1 MSNNWS
7 LLVQSWAARWTATRL
22 PRLKPLE
29 IERRPWRA
37 RPSSA
42 APIKGSPAVSAV
54 SGCRWGVAV
63 LGRCGRWM
71 GRWMR
76 PCRCPGPWGPCTK
89 DKDSMAKVEGP
100 SKPGHSQRMSALLGT
115 LAFSTWSSQT
125 WNDLWNHVKHMSHTW
140 VPWSYVCFL
149 TLRVGAIKSTKA
161 CIINRNR
168 TSIAHI
174 CKAYAGRGTALHC
187 FILSAARILPDIP
200 FSCAGSDP
208 DLNHNW
214 RFSTPHK
221 SWDSRTAA
229 LWNLGS
235 QCAKNCRSQCCDRS
249 VGAGSEFSLS
259 FPRTD
264 NIDMPRMG
272 RCRLSDLQLARGRN
286 SYKKASI
293 VVCFFHPVSSFTLKS
308 VHWIVFRLL
317 KSFRMP
323 FLANNFIC
331 VFLNDFIMFCR
342 YVFFMVENMTYGFLW
357 FWIRFLLWLGKWL
370 MFF

>member
-1 MSNNWS
+1 MQEEVQHSTVSSCPRHVSCLIS
-7 LLVQSWAARWTATRL
+7 LSVVLVL
-22 PRLKPLE
+22 
-29 IERRPWRA
+29 I
-37 RPSSA
+37 
-42 APIKGSPAVSAV
+42 PIWITTDV
-54 SGCRWGVAV
+54 
-63 LGRCGRWM
+63 
-71 GRWMR
+71 
-76 PCRCPGPWGPCTK
+76 
-89 DKDSMAKVEGP
+89 
-100 SKPGHSQRMSALLGT
+100 
-115 LAFSTWSSQT
+115 
-125 WNDLWNHVKHMSHTW
+125 
-140 VPWSYVCFL
+140 
-149 TLRVGAIKSTKA
+149 
-161 CIINRNR
+161 
-168 TSIAHI
+168 
-174 CKAYAGRGTALHC
+174 
-187 FILSAARILPDIP
+187 
-200 FSCAGSDP
+200 
-208 DLNHNW
+208 
-214 RFSTPHK
+214 FSTPHK

-249 VGAGSEFSLS
+249 GGAGSEFSLS

-370 MFF
+370 MFLMLLNMFF